1 MKYKNHTIKRT
12 KCSTDVRRE
21 AFGHGYWS
29 VEDIYII
36 DGPIV
41 QAGITAKLTR
51 ITDCKEVITG
61 AIEREGR

>member
-1 MKYKNHTIKRT
+1 MKYKKHTIT
-12 KCSTDVRRE
+12 KTKWSTGVRRE
-21 AFGHGYWS
+21 AFGHPYENTES
-29 VEDIYII
+29 IYII

-61 AIEREGR
+61 AIERKER